1 MMNAN
6 IIYLG
11 QRSATFE
18 LQNDLPYYNDSLYN
32 VYINGEIY
40 IEGCQLNVVS
50 IYDLHPQTKYKVE
63 IKSQDESTII
73 EFETK
78 SEYVTLDVKRFGAKG
93 DGVTDDTLFIQSCIN
108 ACPKNGRVLIPRGT
122 YSVLPLFLKSDIT
135 IELQEGAHL
144 LGNTD
149 RNKYPILPGMTLL
162 TDESDDY
169 NLGSWEGNH
178 LIASQVLLQ
187 VLKYQM

>member
-108 ACPKNGRVLIPRGT
+108 ACPKNGRVLIP
-122 YSVLPLFLKSDIT
+122 
-135 IELQEGAHL
+135 
-144 LGNTD
+144 
-149 RNKYPILPGMTLL
+149 
-162 TDESDDY
+162 
-169 NLGSWEGNH
+169 
-178 LIASQVLLQ
+178 
-187 VLKYQM
+187 